1 VGLPKANQNVNA
13 GKIEENLKASPFV
26 RAQQTASKTAREH
39 GIVQT
44 VGPLRHYIAL
54 KYKTKFEVEG
64 MGSYEIEV
72 TNVVNTRTF

>member
-1 VGLPKANQNVNA
+1 
-13 GKIEENLKASPFV
+13 V